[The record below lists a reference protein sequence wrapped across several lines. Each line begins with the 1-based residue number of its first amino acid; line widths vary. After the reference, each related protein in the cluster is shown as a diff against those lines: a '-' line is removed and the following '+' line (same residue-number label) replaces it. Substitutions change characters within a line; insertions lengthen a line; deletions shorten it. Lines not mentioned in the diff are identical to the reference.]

1 MDSLVAAAH
10 PYLSQYGYKA
20 LFAVLFTESFGFLL
34 PGETFLI
41 GATLLA
47 MKGQFDIIV
56 VAGWAIMAVVLGSNV
71 GYLIGRRG
79 GYHWAAH
86 HGSRLGIT
94 PARLEAAQRF
104 FDRYGAGAMIV
115 ARFFPVLRQL
125 SSIIA
130 GSMQMPWK
138 KFVVYNTLG
147 GVSWVATWTAG
158 VYFLGS
164 QIEMWL
170 MQVHVAGWW
179 LVGPLIAVMA
189 WLIYHSMVKG
199 TRS

>member
-20 LFAVLFTESFGFLL
+20 LFAVLFTESFGFL
-34 PGETFLI
+34 PPRETFLI

-47 MKGQFDIIV
+47 MKGQFDIII

-79 GYHWAAH
+79 GYHWAVH
-86 HGSRLGIT
+86 RGSRLGIT
-94 PARLEAAQRF
+94 PARVEAAQRF

-147 GVSWVATWTAG
+147 GV
-158 VYFLGS
+158 L
-164 QIEMWL
+164 
-170 MQVHVAGWW
+170 
-179 LVGPLIAVMA
+179 
-189 WLIYHSMVKG
+189 
-199 TRS
+199 

>member
-71 GYLIGRRG
+71 GGFHGCNRDWRSVSTLLKALYL
-79 GYHWAAH
+79 
-86 HGSRLGIT
+86 ST
-94 PARLEAAQRF
+94 
-104 FDRYGAGAMIV
+104 
-115 ARFFPVLRQL
+115 
-125 SSIIA
+125 
-130 GSMQMPWK
+130 
-138 KFVVYNTLG
+138 
-147 GVSWVATWTAG
+147 
-158 VYFLGS
+158 
-164 QIEMWL
+164 
-170 MQVHVAGWW
+170 
-179 LVGPLIAVMA
+179 
-189 WLIYHSMVKG
+189 
-199 TRS
+199 